1 MFSLFKNWWRKR
13 RTLKAQ
19 IAELREQ
26 NSCLQMQLKHLSS
39 NTSRLSSSFSVQE
52 ERCLVTGSTV
62 WRVCYT
68 MPSETALEI
77 FVDRY
82 AEFILMSLE
91 ELKHDQCTP
100 FEPNS
105 PVRPK
110 RLS

>member
-13 RTLKAQ
+13 RTLQ
-19 IAELREQ
+19 STIIELREQ
-26 NSCLQMQLKHLSS
+26 NSSLQMQLKHLST
-39 NTSRLSSSFSVQE
+39 NTSRLASSFSVQE

-100 FEPNS
+100 FEPKQPVHARRS
-105 PVRPK
+105 P
-110 RLS
+110 